1 MNKKHKLRVGLVALA
16 SLGLVAGILAPAQGA
31 RNTIVFHETNPL
43 TGFNTGQKNMNL
55 TANTAV
61 SYMSGIGFGYFDD
74 KGNYIDNT
82 VFGTQRASGSGSKFK
97 ITYTVA
103 PGRVFSDGTPITAV
117 NLLLSH
123 VTRSNAYAIAAGLGD
138 PKSATASAFDSAG
151 YSSTWDQFVVGDPVL
166 SADKMSITVSFKGK
180 FADWKL
186 YAPGP
191 SAVHTMVLI
200 ADGKTSLQ
208 PVAVNVDATADF
220 EKAFFAKDTAFLKK
234 LATVYNTNYK
244 ITTVTSSTNPLLFVG
259 NGGYIV
265 SSAVD
270 KQSVTMKKNPRYN
283 SGPAF
288 KGDIDTVV
296 FRYITDGT
304 AASQAL
310 SNGELDVYQGQVTA
324 DALAALKKIS
334 SVKVVGTSAAIYEH
348 FDTRLGKNANDPN
361 QPEYNGPF
369 AAKFGEKARAL
380 RQAFLMCVPRQEIV
394 DKLIK
399 PFDPESVVLGSTFT
413 LPGSDIYDNVVR
425 ANGSKFYTGT
435 QEELNKRARAL
446 IKKYAPEVTVA
457 KPLKIKIQVPG
468 NNERRAN
475 QFALAKANMAKCGF
489 DLVGDVQA
497 AWSPRIGFTEYDAVF
512 FAYVQTS
519 NAQAGSAANFKL
531 GGSNN
536 RMGVNIPALTTLM
549 NSLSTPMSRT
559 VLAQKFIAAER
570 IIHDQGITVGVF
582 QHPQVTAV
590 NKDLSGI
597 KPAVY
602 SPTMVW
608 NWWEWSY

>member
-1 MNKKHKLRVGLVALA
+1 MNKKQKLRVGLVALA

-61 SYMSGIGFGYFDD
+61 SYMSGIGFGYFND
-74 KGNYIDNT
+74 KGIYIDNT
-82 VFGTQRASGSGSKFK
+82 IFGTQTASGSGSKFK
-97 ITYTVA
+97 IKYTVA

-117 NLLLSH
+117 NLLFSH

-151 YSSTWDQFVVGDPVL
+151 YSSIWNDWVVGDPVL
-166 SADKMSITVSFKGK
+166 SSDKMSATFSFKGK

-186 YAPGP
+186 YAVGP
-191 SAVHTMVLI
+191 SAVHAMVHI

-208 PVAVNVDATADF
+208 AVAANNDATDEF

-259 NGGYIV
+259 NGGYTV

-334 SVKVVGTSAAIYEH
+334 SIKVVGTPAAIYEH
-348 FDTRLGKNANDPN
+348 FDTRLGKNFNDPK

-369 AAKFGEKARAL
+369 AAKFGAKSKAL
-380 RQAFLMCVPRQEIV
+380 RQAFLMCVPRQEII

-399 PFDPESVVLGSTFT
+399 PFDPEAVVLGSTFT
-413 LPGSDIYDNVVR
+413 LPGSDIYDNIIR

-457 KPLKIKIQVPG
+457 NPLKIKIQVPG

-512 FAYVQTS
+512 FAYVQGS
-519 NAQAGSAANFKL
+519 NAQAGSAANFRL
-531 GGSNN
+531 GGANN
-536 RMGVNIPALTTLM
+536 RMGVDIPALSSLM
-549 NSLSTPMSRT
+549 ESLSTPMSRT

-590 NKDLSGI
+590 NKDLTGI
-597 KPAVY
+597 KPAIY
-602 SPTMVW
+602 SPTLVW

>member
-1 MNKKHKLRVGLVALA
+1 MKKGNKLRVGLVAIA
-16 SLGLVAGILAPAQGA
+16 SVGLVAGILAPAQGA

-61 SYMSGIGFGYFDD
+61 DYMSGIGFGYFDD
-74 KGNYIDNT
+74 KGNWIDNT
-82 VFGTQRASGSGSKFK
+82 IFGTQTASGSGSKFK
-97 ITYTVA
+97 IKYTVA
-103 PGRVFSDGTPITAV
+103 PGRVFSDGTPITGV
-117 NLLLSH
+117 NLLFSH
-123 VTRSNAYAIAAGLGD
+123 VVRSNTYAIAAGLGD
-138 PKSATASAFDSAG
+138 PKSATASAFDAAG
-151 YSSTWDQFVVGDPVL
+151 YTGVWDTFVVGDPVL

-186 YAPGP
+186 YAPGA
-191 SAVHTMVLI
+191 SAIHALVHI
-200 ADGKTSLQ
+200 ANEKTSLQ
-208 PVAVNVDATADF
+208 PVAANVDATADF

-234 LATVYNTNYK
+234 LATVYNTAYK
-244 ITTVTSSTNPLLFVG
+244 ITTVTASTNPLLFVG
-259 NGGYIV
+259 NGGYLV
-265 SSAVD
+265 TGAVD
-270 KQSVTMKKNPRYN
+270 KQSVTMKKNARYN

-324 DALAALKKIS
+324 DALAALKKIP
-334 SVKVVGTSAAIYEH
+334 SVKVVSSSASTYEH
-348 FDTRLGKNANDPN
+348 FDTRLGKNSNDPK
-361 QPEYNGPF
+361 QPEYEGPF
-369 AAKFGEKARAL
+369 AAKFGEKSRAL
-380 RQAFLMCVPRQEIV
+380 RQAFLMCVPRQEII

-399 PFDPESVVLGSTFT
+399 PFDPSAVVLGSTLT
-413 LPGSDIYDNVVR
+413 MPGSDIYESVIR
-425 ANGSKFYTGT
+425 ANGSKFYSGT
-435 QEELNKRARAL
+435 QEQLNQRARAL
-446 IKKYAPEVTVA
+446 IKKYAPEVSVA

-512 FAYVQTS
+512 FAYAPSS
-519 NAQAGSAANFKL
+519 NAQAASASNFKL
-531 GGSNN
+531 GGGNN
-536 RMGVNIPALTTLM
+536 RMGVNIPALTSLM
-549 NSLSTPMSRT
+549 DSLATPMSRT
-559 VLAQKFIAAER
+559 VLAQKFIAADR

-590 NKDLSGI
+590 NKDLSGVR
-597 KPAVY
+597 PAIY
-602 SPTMVW
+602 SPSLVW